1 MTLPAKA
8 NYRRIDSVEEE
19 AGMKSL
25 EGQTAPAFSLPGNDG
40 KEHSLQD
47 YRGKKVVLFFY
58 PKDSTP
64 G

>member
-1 MTLPAKA
+1 MAELKA
-8 NYRRIDSVEEE
+8 GRKAPDFE
-19 AGMKSL
+19 L
-25 EGQTAPAFSLPGNDG
+25 ESGDG
-40 KEHSLQD
+40 EIVKLSS

>member
-1 MTLPAKA
+1 MALKKKGAKA
-8 NYRRIDSVEEE
+8 PEFKLLSDKGDEV
-19 AGMKSL
+19 SL
-25 EGQTAPAFSLPGNDG
+25 
-40 KEHSLQD
+40 KD